1 MKQLSL
7 REQKLAEEPF
17 RNLHSRTS
25 NGPQQHKSMMSTVS
39 RFLLLGLTLTLT
51 LIANPRPGR
60 AGGDDDG
67 LKLIGAISV
76 PGKPLAVDISFVD
89 QRSEKY
95 YLADAA
101 NQAVDV
107 LDAEKDSF
115 LGRIG
120 AGDFHGVPAP
130 TSAEVAFCG
139 GPPGFDARGPS
150 GVLVANGN
158 RLWATDYTG
167 LNGHGVV
174 KVFQLGGPNLP
185 TSPIQTITFDG
196 SGNTLSA
203 GCRADELAFDPEDH
217 IIIVGF
223 PETEANGTPFVA
235 LISSNAPF
243 NVLGTIQYAGAGGM
257 EQPLWDAKT
266 QRLLVNVPS
275 NAAANFP
282 GVISVINPK
291 LLTEEKRYVTG
302 CAGTGLALGP
312 LRHLLVG
319 CGDGPDLIMN
329 ADTGNILTTFS
340 ASDVANSD
348 EVWFNQ
354 GDGNFYATSN
364 FTTASPTLAVVD
376 AESGAFL
383 QGLPTAFGSHSV
395 AAFRENNHVFVPIQ
409 NPTVHPD
416 VCNSTF
422 GLPKGQGCIFVF
434 ANGNEG
440 DDGN

>member
-1 MKQLSL
+1 MKQRSL
-7 REQKLAEEPF
+7 REQKLADEPF
-17 RNLHSRTS
+17 RNLPSRTS
-25 NGPQQHKSMMSTVS
+25 NGPQQNKSIMSTVL
-39 RFLLLGLTLTLT
+39 RFLLLGLALTLT
-51 LIANPRPGR
+51 LIANPSPGQ
-60 AGGDDDG
+60 AGGDDEG

-76 PGKPLAVDISFVD
+76 PGNPLAVDISFVD
-89 QRSEKY
+89 QRREKY
-95 YLADAA
+95 YIADPS
-101 NQAVDV
+101 NKAVDV
-107 LDAEKDSF
+107 FDAEKDSF
-115 LGRIG
+115 LGQIKG
-120 AGDFHGVPAP
+120 NFHGLPTPA
-130 TSAEVAFCG
+130 EIAFCG
-139 GPPGFDARGPS
+139 VPGFDARGPC
-150 GVLVANGN
+150 GVLVANDD
-158 RLWATDYTG
+158 RLWVTDYTG
-167 LNGHGVV
+167 TNGIV
-174 KVFQLGGPNLP
+174 KVFELEGDTLP
-185 TSPIQTITFDG
+185 STPSATITFDG
-196 SGNTLSA
+196 TGNTLAA
-203 GCRADELAFDPEDH
+203 GCRADELAFDPKDH
-217 IIIVGF
+217 IVIVGF

-235 LISSNAPF
+235 LISSNPPF

-257 EQPLWDAKT
+257 EQPEWDAKA

-275 NAAANFP
+275 NPPNFP
-282 GVISVINPK
+282 GVISVVNPK
-291 LLTEEKRYVTG
+291 LLNEEKRYVTG

-364 FTTASPTLAVVD
+364 FTTGSPTLAVVD

-409 NPTVHPD
+409 NPTVHAD

-422 GLPKGQGCIFVF
+422 GLPKGRGCIFVF